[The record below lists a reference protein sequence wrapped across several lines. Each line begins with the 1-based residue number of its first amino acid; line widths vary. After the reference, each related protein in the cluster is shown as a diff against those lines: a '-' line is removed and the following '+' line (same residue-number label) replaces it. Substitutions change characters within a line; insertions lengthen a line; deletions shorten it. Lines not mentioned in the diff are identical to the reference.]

1 MPAVPGASGTFRN
14 PGIAVGAYISPQFK
28 TQYAA
33 PAPAAPIRTARF
45 ATPNAFG
52 LGQAK
57 GLAAFSQGLA
67 NMGQAL
73 ERIQLQDEENELKS
87 RDVEA
92 ANRIR
97 AELYGDIESG
107 QEGYLATQNN
117 DALDGYVPTR
127 QRLAQLRDEMMQDIS
142 SKRVR
147 DRFAVA
153 IGRRL
158 NVAFTEMAQHNNSA
172 RNNVSQQVA
181 EARKNN
187 AKNDAANNPAMLPQ
201 SLAILGQETVAAMNR
216 SGVTNEEVI
225 ANEVEKEQT
234 DAVLQSINMQLSQ
247 GNANGAAALLRDYAD
262 IITPA
267 ARAKASVAVMRN
279 LVVEE
284 AQTLADEVAAQ
295 GLRGEEAR
303 EFVKEQASNPEIRDN
318 AMARLDAL
326 DRRRRL
332 ERQDTMQAISEA
344 LPGEAQ
350 AQFDEIRGLVGD
362 DFAQGI
368 EMAREIED
376 PRLRDEVVRRLSVEE
391 GRDRARNSPANI
403 AEEVDLTF
411 RLAVE
416 EAGSRDP
423 DAIQGILEEWNEND
437 PERFPINLVNK
448 TMGVVLERE
457 RQREALQAANIR
469 EARVALSQAVAGG
482 QPLDAAKY
490 ANPGYADEI
499 AKSPEALATLQAMET
514 ARAKG
519 EIFASVS
526 DGETMHNFRQL
537 APQDMAEVNLLEQ
550 RHLMNPSEF
559 SEASRM
565 QAAVRD
571 HLAKAEDANLRWV
584 VSAVDTA
591 LKRYS
596 PSGRDYNTDRASDAD
611 RAINNAIYNRTVA
624 EVQDFI
630 AANGREPYP
639 TEIDEIAARNAAAVS
654 IERQGFFSPVTQFL
668 FGDVEVDPSELQGI
682 DIDSVE
688 TATVDYATVLP
699 TAQNKIRDY
708 AAAHDS
714 TLFPN
719 GQGITPDVMSAAYA
733 SLRIASA
740 EELDKTVR
748 RRAWQRY
755 KRLLGV
761 R

>member
-87 RDVEA
+87 LDVELS
-92 ANRIR
+92 NRIR
-97 AELYGDIESG
+97 AELYGDPESG
-107 QEGYLATQNN
+107 QEGYFTTQNN
-117 DALDGYVPTR
+117 DALDGYVPVR
-127 QRLAQLRDEMMQDIS
+127 QRIAKIRDEMLQDIGS
-142 SKRVR
+142 SRVK
-147 DRFAVA
+147 DRFTVA
-153 IGRRL
+153 AGRRL

-172 RNNVSQQVA
+172 RNNVSQQVS

-187 AKNDAANNPAMLPQ
+187 AKNDAADNPAMLPQ

-234 DAVLQSINMQLSQ
+234 DAVLQSINLQLSQ

-267 ARAKASVAVMRN
+267 ARAKASAAVMRN
-279 LVVEE
+279 LTIEE
-284 AQTLADEVAAQ
+284 GQRIADEAEAQ
-295 GLRGEEAR
+295 GLRGEAAR
-303 EFVKEQASNPEIRDN
+303 EFVKAQASNPAIRDD
-318 AMARLDAL
+318 AMSRIDYQARN
-326 DRRRRL
+326 RRL
-332 ERQDTMQAISEA
+332 ERQDTMAAISDA
-344 LPGEAQ
+344 LPGKSQ

-368 EMAREIED
+368 ELAREIED

-391 GRDRARNSPANI
+391 GRDRARNSPANV
-403 AEEVDLTF
+403 ANEVDLMV
-411 RLAVE
+411 RSAIE
-416 EAGSRDP
+416 EAGSDDP
-423 DAIQGILEEWNEND
+423 DDIAGVLEEWNKTRPDE
-437 PERFPINLVNK
+437 FSATLTNK
-448 TMGVVLERE
+448 AMGVVLERD
-457 RQREALQAANIR
+457 RQRKVLRAANID
-469 EARVALSQAVAGG
+469 EARRSATQAIDDGQSLDSWRTSNPGHSEYLAQDAAALS
-482 QPLDAAKY
+482 
-490 ANPGYADEI
+490 
-499 AKSPEALATLQAMET
+499 AMKAMDH
-514 ARAKG
+514 ARATG
-519 EIFASVS
+519 EIFAPVS

-537 APQDMAEVNLLEQ
+537 APQDMAEVNLPEQ

-571 HLAKAEDANLRWV
+571 HLAKAENANLRWV

-630 AANGREPYP
+630 EANGREPYP
-639 TEIDEIAARNAAAVS
+639 TEIDEIAARNAATVS

-708 AAAHDS
+708 AAAHNS
-714 TLFPN
+714 ALFPN